1 MDIRKFIPP
10 CVSVWP
16 ILKITI
22 ISLLD
27 MKRKYYLNV
36 FSCDSL
42 PGTVVVTVV
51 VVVATIKCRYV
62 PRFSCVAGDMYRY
75 CSCFMQIIVKKKSE
89 SR

>member
-1 MDIRKFIPP
+1 MCISSADFENHDHFFARHEKK
-10 CVSVWP
+10 
-16 ILKITI
+16 ILLKC
-22 ISLLD
+22 
-27 MKRKYYLNV
+27 

-51 VVVATIKCRYV
+51 VGLVATIKCRYV

-75 CSCFMQIIVKKKSE
+75 CSCFMQIIVKTISE